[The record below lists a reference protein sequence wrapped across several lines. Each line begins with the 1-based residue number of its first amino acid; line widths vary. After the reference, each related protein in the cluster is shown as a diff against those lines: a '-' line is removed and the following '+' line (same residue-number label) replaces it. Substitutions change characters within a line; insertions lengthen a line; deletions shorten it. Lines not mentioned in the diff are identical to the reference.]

1 MFEFRFFC
9 VRCAPIVYNYSC
21 VYLGGAHFPVGLEPL
36 ALQLKKVADEANA
49 KAKNRK
55 AELETLLKHCKQALA
70 EHDKET
76 EQLMDQ
82 IKTRKNKQVCQKNE
96 NRSLACSGGGVTPML
111 TT

>member
-1 MFEFRFFC
+1 MFEFLFSC
-9 VRCAPIVYNYSC
+9 VWCAPIVYNYSC
-21 VYLGGAHFPVGLEPL
+21 VFSGGAHFPVGLEPL
-36 ALQLKKVADEANA
+36 ALQLKEVADEANA

-82 IKTRKNKQVCQKNE
+82 IKTTKNKQVGRKC
-96 NRSLACSGGGVTPML
+96 
-111 TT
+111 

>member
-21 VYLGGAHFPVGLEPL
+21 VYFGGAHFPVGLEPL
-36 ALQLKKVADEANA
+36 ALELKKVADEANA
-49 KAKNRK
+49 SAKNRK

-82 IKTRKNKQVCQKNE
+82 IKTRKNKQVCRKM
-96 NRSLACSGGGVTPML
+96 RIGP
-111 TT
+111 